1 MTEHSKESQ
10 LSQQMLI
17 LQLCYSVAMCVWN
30 IALEDAGI
38 ISHDFVE

>member
-10 LSQQMLI
+10 LSQQTLI
-17 LQLCYSVAMCVWN
+17 LQLCYSVAMC
-30 IALEDAGI
+30 ASERGPEDAGT